1 LAALPFRVFRGSIPQ
16 FPSNLKQQPSTEKQI
31 MAETDDIQQNDDA
44 LNKQLQTFKNT
55 IGNYST
61 VPGVTVPA

>member
-1 LAALPFRVFRGSIPQ
+1 
-16 FPSNLKQQPSTEKQI
+16 
-31 MAETDDIQQNDDA
+31 MAKTDYIQQNDDA
-44 LNKQLQTFKNT
+44 FNKQLQTFKNT